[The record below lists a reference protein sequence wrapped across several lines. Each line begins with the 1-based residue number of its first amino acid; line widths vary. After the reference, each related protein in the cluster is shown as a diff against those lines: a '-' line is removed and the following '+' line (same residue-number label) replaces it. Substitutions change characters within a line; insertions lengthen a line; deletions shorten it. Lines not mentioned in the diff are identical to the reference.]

1 MNKKVLI
8 FTTVL
13 SAIILIAGCK
23 KEDKDETPATYTVTQ
38 SDLNKAATAE
48 DLGVSG
54 TPFGQDVSIP
64 HNGSTMSPDSTIRD
78 IYSNLNRAATI
89 EMGTIFTKHTFLM
102 NEDGSKGDLQV
113 TFAMVKRE
121 AGYNP
126 EGGDFEYIMMPN
138 DGSIDYGVNPNGELP
153 DVSQTD
159 MRGKLAMCASCH
171 SKSSSY
177 VFVHQ

>member
-1 MNKKVLI
+1 MQKKGLALAAILGV
-8 FTTVL
+8 
-13 SAIILIAGCK
+13 IILFTGCNK
-23 KEDKDETPATYTVTQ
+23 DDKDETPTIYTLTQ
-38 SDLNKAATAE
+38 SDLNKASMAE

-54 TPFGQDVSIP
+54 TPYGQDVSIP

-89 EMGTIFTKHTFLM
+89 ETGTIFTKHTFLM

-126 EGGDFEYIMMPN
+126 EGGDFEYVMMPN
-138 DGSIDYGVNPNGELP
+138 DGSNDYVANPNGMLP
-153 DVSQTD
+153 DVGQTD

-171 SKSSSY
+171 SKSTSY